1 MKRSIFAVCAILALS
16 LALGALAPAAM
27 AVTQL
32 FPPNQNG
39 GDNS

>member
-1 MKRSIFAVCAILALS
+1 MKRSIFAMLAILGLS
-16 LALGALAPAAM
+16 LAIGALTPAAI
-27 AVTQL
+27 AGAQL